1 MAARIDFVDCNGQI
15 LGISVMSN
23 WRASLVPAAAVIPA
37 PIAYITAV
45 AVKMFVVA
53 IHSGTGSC
61 GLFVPQPVSVIWE
74 GQGRRRDASS
84 LLSSHKT
91 SRKWGGSSQAIRSGA
106 ARPIQRGTFGAAM
119 RPRHRSCG
127 ASTAYRKGM
136 DGDIRIE
143 QQEVKFWDLFKTNKG
158 EGICH

>member
-1 MAARIDFVDCNGQI
+1 M
-15 LGISVMSN
+15 
-23 WRASLVPAAAVIPA
+23 PAAAVIPA

-53 IHSGTGSC
+53 IHSGTG
-61 GLFVPQPVSVIWE
+61 LVDFVSQPVSVIWE
-74 GQGRRRDASS
+74 GQRRRRDTSS

-119 RPRHRSCG
+119 RPRLRSCG
-127 ASTAYRKGM
+127 VSTAYRKGM

-158 EGICH
+158 EGICQ